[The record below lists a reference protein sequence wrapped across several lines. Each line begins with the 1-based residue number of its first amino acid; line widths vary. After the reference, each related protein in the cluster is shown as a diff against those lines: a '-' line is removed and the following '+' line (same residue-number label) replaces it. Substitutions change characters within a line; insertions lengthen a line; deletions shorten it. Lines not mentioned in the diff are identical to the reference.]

1 MTCPAYRDIP
11 TGLFSPNYTVTCAKL
26 DGHKGSHRSPWIT
39 YSKIC
44 ELFQVSRV
52 RLEWFDA

>member
-1 MTCPAYRDIP
+1 VTCPAYRDIP
-11 TGLFSPNYTVTCAKL
+11 TGLFSPNYTVTCAKPES
-26 DGHKGSHRSPWIT
+26 HKGSHRSPWIT